1 MTGSRTADR
10 MRRHHALLLT
20 ALLTTTNF
28 LVVFDGLVVTVALPA
43 VQRSF
48 DLGQA
53 GTQWVMTAYTLP
65 LGGMLLLGGRCSD
78 RYGRRP
84 VLIAGLGLFIT
95 GLLLAGLAPAP
106 WLLLTGRAL
115 QGAGA
120 ALAVPTSF
128 AIISAQWSSAER
140 NRLFAAV
147 AVAGGLGAAGGAI
160 IGGVVTQGLGWRYVF
175 LLSVP
180 VALLA
185 ALAAP
190 RLLEPQPPSAK
201 AGGLD
206 VPGVALSMTGLML
219 LVFAI
224 TSTEGADPVAAET
237 LGLLALSVAAFA
249 GFFLHERRTSTPL
262 LRPGIF
268 RVPSFRTAVLTM
280 PANEFAY
287 QGSVFIGLLF
297 LQQALGYSPLTAGLA
312 FSPLGLVVLIG
323 SSVAN
328 RLLRRYRWTAIAAG
342 AQFVSAAG
350 LGLLALAGPGSAYL
364 PHILP
369 SMLLLGLGTVV
380 GAVSFN
386 VAAGKD
392 ISAQDKGVGYGVF
405 ETAKYVAGVF
415 AIAGLGSVAAARAN
429 SAGAESQASAATSG
443 YQLAFLVAAGIAM
456 LGGILVALLGDS
468 PGSPKNRHCSSST
481 AEPTADE
488 SSHRPVPA
496 SAPGITEREEE

>member
-1 MTGSRTADR
+1 M
-10 MRRHHALLLT
+10 
-20 ALLTTTNF
+20 LTTTNF

-43 VQRSF
+43 LQHS
-48 DLGQA
+48 LGL
-53 GTQWVMTAYTLP
+53 GRVGMQWVMAAYTLP
-65 LGGMLLLGGRCSD
+65 LGGMLLLGGRCGD

-84 VLIAGLGLFIT
+84 VLITGFALFIT
-95 GLLLAGLAPAP
+95 GLLLAGLAPAL
-106 WLLLTGRAL
+106 WLLLPGRML

-128 AIISAQWSSAER
+128 AIISAKPSPVER

-147 AVAGGLGAAGGAI
+147 AVAGGVGAAGGAV

-185 ALAAP
+185 ALLTP
-190 RLLEPQPPSAK
+190 KVLDREPPASK
-201 AGGLD
+201 IGGLD
-206 VPGVALSMTGLML
+206 LPGVALSMAGLMM

-224 TSTEGADPVAAET
+224 TNTETAGTVSFSTFGS
-237 LGLLALSVAAFA
+237 LALSAVAFA
-249 GFFLHERRTSTPL
+249 GFILQQRRTADPL
-262 LRPGIF
+262 LHLGIL
-268 RVPSFRTAVLTM
+268 RVPSFRTAVLAM

-297 LQQALGYSPLTAGLA
+297 FQQALGYSPLVAGLA

-328 RLLRRYRWTAIAAG
+328 RLLRRYRWTVVASC
-342 AQFVSAAG
+342 AQFVSAVG
-350 LGLLALAGPGSAYL
+350 LVLLALAGPGSAYM

-369 SMLLLGLGTVV
+369 SMLILGLGTVV

-392 ISAQDKGVGYGVF
+392 ISPDDKGVGYGVF

-415 AIAGLGSVAAARAN
+415 AVAGLGSIAAARTS
-429 SAGAESQASAATSG
+429 SAGATGHTAALTSG
-443 YQLAFLVAAGIAM
+443 YQLAFAVAALTAVIGGVLVA
-456 LGGILVALLGDS
+456 VLGDA
-468 PGSPKNRHCSSST
+468 PGTGAGQSARSAGATDTCDTS
-481 AEPTADE
+481 
-488 SSHRPVPA
+488 A
-496 SAPGITEREEE
+496 SAHPPDHVNRGKQ

>member
-1 MTGSRTADR
+1 MTGSLNTEWMA
-10 MRRHHALLLT
+10 RHRAVPLT

-65 LGGMLLLGGRCSD
+65 LGGVLLLGGRCSD

-84 VLIAGLGLFIT
+84 VLITGLGLFVA
-95 GLLLAGLAPAP
+95 GLLLAGLAPNTS
-106 WLLLTGRAL
+106 LLLAGRTL
-115 QGAGA
+115 QGGGA

-128 AIISAQWSSAER
+128 AIISARKTASDR

-147 AVAGGLGAAGGAI
+147 AVAGGLGAACGAV
-160 IGGVVTQGLGWRYVF
+160 IGGIVTQGLGWRYVF

-185 ALAAP
+185 ALMTP
-190 RLLEPQPPSAK
+190 RLLDAEPAPARS
-201 AGGLD
+201 GRLD
-206 VPGVALSMTGLML
+206 LPGAALSMTGLML
-219 LVFAI
+219 LVFAV
-224 TSTEGADPVAAET
+224 TNTESAGLVSVSTFGP
-237 LGLLALSVAAFA
+237 LALSAIAFA
-249 GFFLHERRTSTPL
+249 AFFLHERRTEAPL
-262 LRPGIF
+262 LRISIL
-268 RVPSFRTAVLTM
+268 RLSSFRTAALAM

-297 LQQALGYSPLTAGLA
+297 FQQALGYSPLGAGLA
-312 FSPLGLVVLIG
+312 FSPLGLVVLLG

-328 RLLRRYRWTAIAAG
+328 RLLHRYRWTVIAAG

-350 LGLLALAGPGSAYL
+350 LGLLAIAGPESAYL

-369 SMLLLGLGTVV
+369 SLLILGLGTVV
-380 GAVSFN
+380 GAVAFN
-386 VAAGKD
+386 VTAGKD
-392 ISAQDKGVGYGVF
+392 VSAKDKGVGYGVF

-415 AIAGLGSVAAARAN
+415 AVAGLGSIAAARAN
-429 SAGAESQASAATSG
+429 SAGTADHVSALTAG
-443 YQLAFLVAAGIAM
+443 YQLAFAVAAIIAF
-456 LGGILVALLGDS
+456 LGGALVTLLGES
-468 PGSPKNRHCSSST
+468 PGLKRSPPNHSAVEGS
-481 AEPTADE
+481 ADNQGP
-488 SSHRPVPA
+488 SAH
-496 SAPGITEREEE
+496 APGNTRKGKR

>member
-1 MTGSRTADR
+1 MNGSWFAERI
-10 MRRHHALLLT
+10 RRHQAILLT

-43 VQRSF
+43 VQHSLG
-48 DLGQA
+48 LGQA
-53 GTQWVMTAYTLP
+53 GAQWIMTAYTLP

-84 VLIAGLGLFIT
+84 VLMTGFGLFIA
-95 GLLLAGLAPAP
+95 GLLLAGLAPAL
-106 WLLLTGRAL
+106 WLLLPGRML
-115 QGAGA
+115 QGVGA

-128 AIISAQWSSAER
+128 AIISAQRSPRDR

-147 AVAGGLGAAGGAI
+147 AVAGGLGAAGGAVF
-160 IGGVVTQGLGWRYVF
+160 GGVVTQGLGWRYVF

-185 ALAAP
+185 ALVAP
-190 RLLEPQPPSAK
+190 KVLERQPPAAT

-206 VPGVALSMTGLML
+206 LPGVVLSMAGLML

-224 TSTEGADPVAAET
+224 TNTETAGAATFGT
-237 LGLLALSVAAFA
+237 LGPLALSAVAFT
-249 GFFLHERRTSTPL
+249 GFLLHERRTKDPL
-262 LRPGIF
+262 LRLGTL
-268 RVPSFRTAVLTM
+268 RVPSFRTAVLAM

-297 LQQALGYSPLTAGLA
+297 FQQALGYSPLGAGLA
-312 FSPLGLVVLIG
+312 FSPLGLVVLVG
-323 SSVAN
+323 SSVAD
-328 RLLRRYRWTAIAAG
+328 RLLHRFRWTVVAAG
-342 AQFVSAAG
+342 AQFASAVG
-350 LGLLALAGPGSAYL
+350 LALLALADPESAYL

-369 SMLLLGLGTVV
+369 SMLILGLGTVV

-392 ISAQDKGVGYGVF
+392 ISAHDKGVGYGVF

-415 AIAGLGSVAAARAN
+415 AVAGLGSIAAARSGSAETAN
-429 SAGAESQASAATSG
+429 RAAALATG
-443 YQLAFLVAAGIAM
+443 YQLAFTVAAGIAVV
-456 LGGILVALLGDS
+456 GGITVAVLGDS
-468 PGSPKNRHCSSST
+468 PGLRRRH
-481 AEPTADE
+481 PG
-488 SSHRPVPA
+488 RA
-496 SAPGITEREEE
+496 SAVTGTSDAHSSPRSPDTSDKGNR

>member
-1 MTGSRTADR
+1 MTGSLVAEWI
-10 MRRHHALLLT
+10 RRHRALLLT

-43 VQRSF
+43 LQHS
-48 DLGQA
+48 LGLSQA

-65 LGGMLLLGGRCSD
+65 LGGMLLLGGRLSD

-84 VLIAGLGLFIT
+84 VLITGFALFIA
-95 GLLLAGLAPAP
+95 GLLLAGLAPAL
-106 WLLLTGRAL
+106 WLLLPGRML

-128 AIISAQWSSAER
+128 AIISAKASPAQR

-185 ALAAP
+185 ALLAP
-190 RLLEPQPPSAK
+190 KILDHEAPAFKTS
-201 AGGLD
+201 GLD
-206 VPGVALSMTGLML
+206 LPGVALSMAGLML
-219 LVFAI
+219 LVLAI
-224 TSTEGADPVAAET
+224 TNTESAGALSPGT
-237 LGLLALSVAAFA
+237 LGPLVLSALAFT
-249 GFFLHERRTSTPL
+249 GFVIRERRAADPL
-262 LRPGIF
+262 LRLGIL
-268 RVPSFRTAVLTM
+268 RVPSFRTAVLAM

-297 LQQALGYSPLTAGLA
+297 FQQALGYSPLAAGLA

-323 SSVAN
+323 SSVSN
-328 RLLRRYRWTAIAAG
+328 RLLRRYRWTLVAAS
-342 AQFVSAAG
+342 AQFVSAVA
-350 LGLLALAGPGSAYL
+350 LALLALAGPDSAYL

-369 SMLLLGLGTVV
+369 SLLILGLGTVV

-392 ISAQDKGVGYGVF
+392 ISPDDKGVGYGVF
-405 ETAKYVAGVF
+405 ETAKYVAGVL
-415 AIAGLGSVAAARAN
+415 AIAGLGSTAAART
-429 SAGAESQASAATSG
+429 ASATATGHTAALASG
-443 YQLAFLVAAGIAM
+443 YQLAFAVAAVIAAI
-456 LGGILVALLGDS
+456 GGVLVALLGDS
-468 PGSPKNRHCSSST
+468 PGAGTGRSGQ
-481 AEPTADE
+481 
-488 SSHRPVPA
+488 A
-496 SAPGITEREEE
+496 SAVTGTSDAPSSPHPPVHVNRGKR

>member
-1 MTGSRTADR
+1 M
-10 MRRHHALLLT
+10 LT

-43 VQRSF
+43 VQHSLG
-48 DLGQA
+48 LGQA
-53 GTQWVMTAYTLP
+53 GAQWIMTAYTLP

-84 VLIAGLGLFIT
+84 VLITGFGLFIT
-95 GLLLAGLAPAP
+95 GLLLAGFAPAL
-106 WLLLTGRAL
+106 WLLLPGRML
-115 QGAGA
+115 QGVGA

-128 AIISAQWSSAER
+128 AVISAQRSPRDR

-185 ALAAP
+185 ALVTPRVLERRPPVPTAA
-190 RLLEPQPPSAK
+190 
-201 AGGLD
+201 GLD
-206 VPGVALSMTGLML
+206 LPGVVLSTAGLML

-224 TSTEGADPVAAET
+224 TNTESAGAVSFGT
-237 LGLLALSVAAFA
+237 LGPLGLSAVAFT
-249 GFFLHERRTSTPL
+249 GFLLHERRTKDPL
-262 LRPGIF
+262 LRLGIL
-268 RVPSFRTAVLTM
+268 RVPSFRTAVLAM

-297 LQQALGYSPLTAGLA
+297 FQQALGYSPLGAGLA
-312 FSPLGLVVLIG
+312 FSPLGLVVLAG

-328 RLLRRYRWTAIAAG
+328 RLLDRFRWTVVAAG
-342 AQFVSAAG
+342 AQFVSAVG
-350 LGLLALAGPGSAYL
+350 LALLALAGPGSAYL

-369 SMLLLGLGTVV
+369 SMLILGLGTVV

-392 ISAQDKGVGYGVF
+392 ISPHDKGVGYGVF

-415 AIAGLGSVAAARAN
+415 AVAGLGSIAAARTS
-429 SAGAESQASAATSG
+429 SAEAASQTAALATG
-443 YQLAFLVAAGIAM
+443 YQCAFFVAAGIAVV
-456 LGGILVALLGDS
+456 GGILVAVLGDS
-468 PGSPKNRHCSSST
+468 SGPKRNR
-481 AEPTADE
+481 PD
-488 SSHRPVPA
+488 PA
-496 SAPGITEREEE
+496 SAATGSTSDAHPSACPPGQADKGKR

>member
-1 MTGSRTADR
+1 MTGSRTDQR
-10 MRRHHALLLT
+10 THRHHALLLT

-43 VQRSF
+43 LQRTF

-78 RYGRRP
+78 RFGRRP
-84 VLIAGLGLFIT
+84 VLVTGLGLFIA

-106 WLLLTGRAL
+106 WLLLTGRML

-128 AIISAQWSSAER
+128 AIISAQESPGER

-147 AVAGGLGAAGGAI
+147 AVAGGLGAAGGAV

-190 RLLEPQPPSAK
+190 RLLESRQRSART
-201 AGGLD
+201 GGLD
-206 VPGVALSMTGLML
+206 LPGVALSMAGLML

-224 TSTEGADPVAAET
+224 THTEQSGLLSPGT
-237 LGLLALSVAAFA
+237 LGPLALSVVAFA
-249 GFFLHERRTSTPL
+249 GFFRHERRTDTPL
-262 LRPGIF
+262 LRLGML
-268 RVPSFRTAVLTM
+268 RVPSFRTAVLAM

-297 LQQALGYSPLTAGLA
+297 FQQALGYSPLIAGLA
-312 FSPLGLVVLIG
+312 FSPLGVVVLVG
-323 SSVAN
+323 SSLAS
-328 RLLRRYRWTAIAAG
+328 RLLRRYRWTVVAAV

-350 LGLLALAGPGSAYL
+350 LALLALAGRGSAYV

-380 GAVSFN
+380 GAVAFN

-392 ISAQDKGVGYGVF
+392 VAARDKGVGYGVF

-415 AIAGLGSVAAARAN
+415 AVAGLGSVAAARAG
-429 SAGAESQASAATSG
+429 SMTATSHASALTAG
-443 YQLAFLVAAGIAM
+443 YQLAFLVAAVVSV
-456 LGGILVALLGDS
+456 LGGLLVAVLGDS
-468 PGSPKNRHCSSST
+468 R
-481 AEPTADE
+481 EP
-488 SSHRPVPA
+488 PA
-496 SAPGITEREEE
+496 GHATTGPTTTRERASGTTTRGEE